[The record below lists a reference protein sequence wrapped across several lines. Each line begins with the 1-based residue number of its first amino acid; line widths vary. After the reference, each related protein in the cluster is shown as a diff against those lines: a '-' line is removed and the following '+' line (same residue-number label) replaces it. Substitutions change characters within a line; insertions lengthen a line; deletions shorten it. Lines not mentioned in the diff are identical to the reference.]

1 MNIAVYCG
9 ASVGNA
15 PIYTENA
22 RTLGAWIAKND
33 HQLIY
38 GGGKAG
44 LMGVIADTVLEN
56 GGSVIGVI
64 PTFLKER
71 ELAHPNLNELIVVDT
86 MSERKNQMIAA
97 ADVCIAL
104 PGGPGTLEEISEAI
118 SWARV
123 GQNDS
128 PCIFYDTND
137 YYLPLQD
144 FFDKMVATDFLSISD
159 RKNMLFAHTIP
170 EIERFI
176 ASYEPPRVR
185 KY

>member
-9 ASVGNA
+9 ASVGNERV
-15 PIYTENA
+15 YSENA
-22 RTLGAWIAKND
+22 RTLGTWIAENG

-44 LMGVIADTVLEN
+44 LMGVLANTVLEN
-56 GGSVIGVI
+56 GGNVIGVI
-64 PTFLKER
+64 PTFLQER
-71 ELAHPNLNELIVVDT
+71 ELAHPHLNELIVVET
-86 MSERKNQMIAA
+86 MSQRKNQMIAA

-137 YYLPLQD
+137 YYRPLQD
-144 FFDKMVATDFLSISD
+144 FFDKMVATDFLSIDD
-159 RKNMLFAHTIP
+159 RSKMMFAHSMQ
-170 EIERFI
+170 EIEQFI
-176 ASYEPPRVR
+176 TAYEPPQVR

>member
-9 ASVGNA
+9 ASVGNE
-15 PIYTENA
+15 PVYSENA
-22 RTLGAWIAKND
+22 QTLGTWIAENS
-33 HQLIY
+33 HHLIY

-44 LMGVIADTVLEN
+44 LMGVIADTVLAK
-56 GGSVIGVI
+56 GGSATGII
-64 PTFLKER
+64 PTFLQKR
-71 ELAHPNLNELIVVDT
+71 ELAHPNLEELIVVKT
-86 MSERKNQMIAA
+86 MSERKNKMIAA

-137 YYLPLQD
+137 YYRPLQD
-144 FFDKMVATDFLSISD
+144 FFDKMVETDFLSASD
-159 RKNMLFAHTIP
+159 RKKMCFAHTIQ
-170 EIERFI
+170 EIEDFI
-176 ASYEPPRVR
+176 ATYEPPQAK

>member
-9 ASVGNA
+9 ASVGNE
-15 PIYTENA
+15 PVYSENA
-22 RTLGAWIAKND
+22 QTLGTWIVENN
-33 HQLIY
+33 HRLIY

-44 LMGVIADTVLEN
+44 LMGVMADTVLAK

-64 PTFLKER
+64 PTFLQQR
-71 ELAHPNLNELIVVDT
+71 ELAHPNLDELIVVET
-86 MSERKNQMIAA
+86 MAERKNQMLAA

-118 SWARV
+118 SLARV

-137 YYLPLQD
+137 YYHLLQD
-144 FFDKMVATDFLSISD
+144 FFDKMVAANFLSAND
-159 RKNMLFAHTIP
+159 RKKILFAHSIQ
-170 EIERFI
+170 EIEEFI
-176 ASYEPPRVR
+176 AAYEPPQTR